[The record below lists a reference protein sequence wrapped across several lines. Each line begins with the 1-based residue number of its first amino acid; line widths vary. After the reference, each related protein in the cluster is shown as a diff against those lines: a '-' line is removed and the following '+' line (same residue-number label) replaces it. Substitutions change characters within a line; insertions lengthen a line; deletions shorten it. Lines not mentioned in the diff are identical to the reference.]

1 MTLIGRTAELA
12 QLRTHIRQRQH
23 TLVVGP
29 VGIGKSALLRAA
41 IKGRKRVLLAP
52 RLQPL
57 KPALLACAQQLHVQG
72 RLDLPDLD
80 SAYLEW
86 GELKPKLTGCAT
98 EELLDRLTRL
108 LAGMLLVVDDLD
120 GLAPGFAR
128 LLEPLFGATLIV
140 GAITTVELDPELQRF
155 FWHFRLLPLEP
166 LSRGA
171 SRTLLWRQV
180 DRRLI
185 PDARVFEQHV
195 LDSACGN
202 PLAIRELARQAQR
215 VPLRD
220 PAHIRQL
227 HHDAGIHYVDLTPIL
242 LLVGAGAVVM
252 RFLALGLNDIE
263 AYILAGSFGA
273 CFLAGRY
280 FIYRAMR
287 RNG

>member
-1 MTLIGRTAELA
+1 MAE
-12 QLRTHIRQRQH
+12 QIV
-23 TLVVGP
+23 LVDHVE
-29 VGIGKSALLRAA
+29 GIT
-41 IKGRKRVLLAP
+41 
-52 RLQPL
+52 
-57 KPALLACAQQLHVQG
+57 PAL
-72 RLDLPDLD
+72 
-80 SAYLEW
+80 
-86 GELKPKLTGCAT
+86 
-98 EELLDRLTRL
+98 
-108 LAGMLLVVDDLD
+108 
-120 GLAPGFAR
+120 AR
-128 LLEPLFGATLIV
+128 LLEPLFDVTLMV
-140 GAITTVELDPELQRF
+140 GAITTLELEPQLQRF

-166 LSRGA
+166 LSREA

-180 DRRLI
+180 GRGLI
-185 PDARVFEQHV
+185 PDARVSEQHV

-202 PLAIRELARQAQR
+202 PLAIRELARQAHR

-227 HHDAGIHYVDLTPIL
+227 SHEAGIHYVDLTPIL

-287 RNG
+287 RNQ

>member
-1 MTLIGRTAELA
+1 MLIGRARELA

-41 IKGRKRVLLAP
+41 VKGRKRVLLAP

-57 KPALLACAQQLHVQG
+57 KPALLSVAQQLHAKG
-72 RLDLPDLD
+72 RLDLPELD
-80 SAYLEW
+80 SQYLDW
-86 GELKPKLTGCAT
+86 SELKPKLTGLSA
-98 EELLDRLTRL
+98 EDLLERVTPL
-108 LAGMLLVVDDLD
+108 LAEQIVLVDHVEGITPAL
-120 GLAPGFAR
+120 AR
-128 LLEPLFGATLIV
+128 LLEPLFDVTLMV
-140 GAITTVELDPELQRF
+140 GAITTVELEPELARF

-166 LSRGA
+166 LGRKA
-171 SRTLLWRQV
+171 SRALLWRQV
-180 DRRLI
+180 DRGLI
-185 PDARVFEQHV
+185 PDPRVFEQHV
-195 LDSACGN
+195 LDAACGN
-202 PLAIRELARQAQR
+202 PLAIRELARQAHR
-215 VPLRD
+215 VPLRN

-227 HHDAGIHYVDLTPIL
+227 HHEAGIHYVDLTPIL
-242 LLVGAGAVVM
+242 LIVGAGAVVM